1 MLSAGPWRGI
11 AMAGVQCFWLCA
23 GADARIPADNPA
35 MLLDFGRIGGTWT
48 DLFYGAA
55 VWVVRMEFV
64 SSDSQ

>member
-11 AMAGVQCFWLCA
+11 AMAGVQGFWLCA

-48 DLFYGAA
+48 GLFCDAD
-55 VWVVRMEFV
+55 V
-64 SSDSQ
+64 